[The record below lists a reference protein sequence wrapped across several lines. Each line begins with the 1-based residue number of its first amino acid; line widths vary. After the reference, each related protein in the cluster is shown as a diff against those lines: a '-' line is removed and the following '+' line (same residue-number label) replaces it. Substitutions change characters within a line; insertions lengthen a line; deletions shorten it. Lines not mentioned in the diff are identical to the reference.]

1 MTLSADRPRE
11 VSYPM
16 YYVNRKMCRSLMT
29 LGCES
34 QKESLVSRLM
44 GEYRKKT
51 SPFFYFPYNFKTVKN
66 FIIKFMVSYAA
77 MLGTFCII
85 YFGLT
90 AVTSRVDEVGIA
102 LFGCIMSIAALFSVN
117 VLMQSRL

>member
-1 MTLSADRPRE
+1 
-11 VSYPM
+11 
-16 YYVNRKMCRSLMT
+16 
-29 LGCES
+29 
-34 QKESLVSRLM
+34 
-44 GEYRKKT
+44 
-51 SPFFYFPYNFKTVKN
+51 
-66 FIIKFMVSYAA
+66 MVSYAA